1 MWRSRLV
8 TTGTQAKVAAR
19 KVQTTAP
26 GRRGGRRAAPSTTY
40 LVFTASS
47 NRNNNNRVFPGGPV
61 VKTPSF
67 HCWWHGFPF
76 LIGELRS
83 CMSQDAAKK

>member
-26 GRRGGRRAAPSTTY
+26 GGEGGDWAAPSTTCS
-40 LVFTASS
+40 L
-47 NRNNNNRVFPGGPV
+47 
-61 VKTPSF
+61 
-67 HCWWHGFPF
+67 H
-76 LIGELRS
+76 
-83 CMSQDAAKK
+83 SQQ